1 MEDQKKRERELLQ
14 KKMAAG
20 VDFLGETDVKF
31 QTSKHKHSYFII
43 LMNRFGEFV
52 DSLKPFKKDIVI
64 IKANYDKS
72 ISLFFEILQQ
82 LFVINLFT
90 AILYSYVIIKHYIDT
105 KDKYVYF
112 RDTYCGYW
120 WDCIYFFS
128 RYEKPLANWFV
139 ISNFLFAFIGM
150 ATCLYMWIKFDKK
163 AQYQ

>member
-1 MEDQKKRERELLQ
+1 MRKKLLEDQKKRERELLQ

-31 QTSKHKHSYFII
+31 QTTKQNHSYLEL
-43 LMNRFGEFV
+43 LMERFGEFV
-52 DSLKPFKKDIVI
+52 DGLKPFKHDVRV

-90 AILYSYVIIKHYIDT
+90 AALFAYIIVRHFYNT
-105 KDKYVYF
+105 KDQYKYF
-112 RDTYCGYW
+112 RDNYCGYW

-128 RYEKPLANWFV
+128 RYEKSMEYWFV
-139 ISNFLFAFIGM
+139 VTNFLFAFIGM
-150 ATCLYMWIKFDKK
+150 ATCLYMWI
-163 AQYQ
+163 